1 MAALVALKTLDEAFL
16 CYDSGPV
23 AGATQN
29 HKHMHVLPVSSLTN
43 NKIPIHD
50 RVMDALQRAQVSS
63 ENNNLDG
70 ENGFDGQEANS
81 RG

>member
-16 CYDSGPV
+16 CYESSPV

-29 HKHMHVLPVSSLTN
+29 HKHMHVMAVSSLTN

-50 RVMDALQRAQVSS
+50 RVIDALQRAQVSS
-63 ENNNLDG
+63 ENNNEDG
-70 ENGFDGQEANS
+70 VDGFDGAEASS